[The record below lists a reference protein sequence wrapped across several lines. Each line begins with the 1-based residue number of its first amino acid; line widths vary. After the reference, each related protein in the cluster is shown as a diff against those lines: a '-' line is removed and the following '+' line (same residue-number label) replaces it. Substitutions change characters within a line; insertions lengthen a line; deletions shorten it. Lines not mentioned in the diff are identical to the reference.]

1 MKRGSWILL
10 LGLAAIALI
19 AVVANAQGPP
29 RVKACATCAP
39 ANPNAPRLPAL
50 GMGGD
55 TQIFRGPDGESVLQ
69 LDDGT
74 CESGLGA
81 GTAYTVTAFQE
92 FDVPT
97 QCVMGGL
104 DIIAVTSRMN
114 TGNAQSFAYQQA
126 GPAPTVGN
134 FNTAAAFFGASGPCP
149 ATAVSQ
155 VGLGTGNAITGTST
169 FWAGLVN
176 MGFAGR
182 DTQTPGNVWLNCSV
196 CQNSQYSPT
205 DLSGAG
211 LGGTWMIRVT
221 VEDENCIPVELME
234 FEIER

>member
-1 MKRGSWILL
+1 MKRGTWILL

-50 GMGGD
+50 GMGGN
-55 TQIFRGPDGESVLQ
+55 TQMFQSPDGETTLQ

-81 GTAYTVTAFQE
+81 GVTVTSFQQ

-104 DIIAVTSRMN
+104 DIVAVTSRMN
-114 TGNAQSFAYQQA
+114 TNNANAFAFQQA

-134 FNTAAAFFGASGPCP
+134 FSTVGIALGSSGPCP
-149 ATAVSQ
+149 ATALSSVP
-155 VGLGTGNAITGTST
+155 LGTGNVITGTSN

-176 MGFAGR
+176 TGFAGR
-182 DTQTPGNVWLNCSV
+182 DSQTPGNIWLNCSV
-196 CQNSQYSPT
+196 CAMTQYSPT
-205 DLSGAG
+205 ALSGLG

-221 VEDENCIPVELME
+221 VEDQNCIPVELME